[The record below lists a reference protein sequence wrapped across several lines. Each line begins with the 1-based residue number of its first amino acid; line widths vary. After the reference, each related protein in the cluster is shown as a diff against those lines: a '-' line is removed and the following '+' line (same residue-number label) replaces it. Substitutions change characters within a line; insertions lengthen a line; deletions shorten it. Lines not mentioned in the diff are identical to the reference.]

1 MSPSVHHPI
10 SDIQGRKFKLKGI
23 KEMEFYSEKKTEY
36 IFHSSTKERVT
47 NISTIELL
55 TLTNYMM
62 YLCFRQMKLIPEKVY
77 AKSYLFSKSRI
88 H

>member
-1 MSPSVHHPI
+1 MVI
-10 SDIQGRKFKLKGI
+10 INNKFKLKGI
-23 KEMEFYSEKKTEY
+23 KEMEFHSEKKTKY

-77 AKSYLFSKSRI
+77 AKSYLFSKRRI